1 MTLRHGGTLG
11 GNLFPRDT
19 DQWTQQEVRP
29 PSRPAT
35 DPLNPLTRTETTMIR
50 LPRLISRSALALAQM
65 LGAVTSLAD
74 TLRVSAIPDQA
85 PKMSRSPA
93 N

>member
-1 MTLRHGGTLG
+1 
-11 GNLFPRDT
+11 
-19 DQWTQQEVRP
+19 
-29 PSRPAT
+29 
-35 DPLNPLTRTETTMIR
+35 MIR